1 LFQEATK
8 AEMELIE
15 DFFRENGAPVF
26 HEVSPLANPA
36 HVALLNERG
45 YRPVEFT
52 SVMYRP
58 IRPNFSL
65 AASRNESIQVR
76 LVREGE
82 RELWG
87 RIAARGWSE
96 FAELTDF
103 MLECGQISTTTD
115 GTLSFFA
122 ELDGQPISTGT

>member
-1 LFQEATK
+1 
-8 AEMELIE
+8 
-15 DFFRENGAPVF
+15 
-26 HEVSPLANPA
+26 
-36 HVALLNERG
+36 
-45 YRPVEFT
+45 
-52 SVMYRP
+52 P

-122 ELDGQPISTGT
+122 ELDGQPIATGMLSLFEGVALLGGASTILEGRKQGAQAALLETRLCYAAEQGND